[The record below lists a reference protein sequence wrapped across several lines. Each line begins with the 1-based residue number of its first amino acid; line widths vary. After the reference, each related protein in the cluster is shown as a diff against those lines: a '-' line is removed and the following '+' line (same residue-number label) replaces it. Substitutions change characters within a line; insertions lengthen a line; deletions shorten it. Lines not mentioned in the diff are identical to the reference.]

1 MHFLNALERHLSIF
15 WIWISENPHEAAVVA
30 APIRK
35 LWDWY
40 RCKSRLQKAKA
51 VRKWCVKNCLE
62 TGNLSMK
69 EKRGSEGDPCFL
81 IWRYWVSANQ
91 GQITG
96 FFVFWCRRKVV
107 TLDFEC
113 LKWGIL
119 LSMSCKW
126 STPLWIEICS
136 NSKKCCEE
144 PVVFVI
150 SPTRKNAQNAK
161 MNMALSKQQR
171 NAEDE
176 VCCRSFTNC
185 IKIAGV
191 MGIRKSNDGLHFW
204 YPISIFLIIKCCVIS
219 WKPPSWKMKLKD
231 DTSVR
236 VDEAASYLRKQLAM
250 NADKCWGDGGKGFT
264 PDPKCMLIKFL

>member
-62 TGNLSMK
+62 TGNLFMK
-69 EKRGSEGDPCFL
+69 EKSGSEGDPCFL
-81 IWRYWVSANQ
+81 VFS
-91 GQITG
+91 
-96 FFVFWCRRKVV
+96 FVFWCRRKVV

-136 NSKKCCEE
+136 NSKN
-144 PVVFVI
+144 VVRSQLFLWFPQLV
-150 SPTRKNAQNAK
+150 K
-161 MNMALSKQQR
+161 MHKMPKWTWLLVSSRGMQ
-171 NAEDE
+171 
-176 VCCRSFTNC
+176 
-185 IKIAGV
+185 
-191 MGIRKSNDGLHFW
+191 
-204 YPISIFLIIKCCVIS
+204 
-219 WKPPSWKMKLKD
+219 KMKYAAGHLPIVSKLLALWEFASPMMVYIS
-231 DTSVR
+231 DTLS
-236 VDEAASYLRKQLAM
+236 AFS
-250 NADKCWGDGGKGFT
+250 
-264 PDPKCMLIKFL
+264 

>member
-1 MHFLNALERHLSIF
+1 MYFLNAFERHLPIF
-15 WIWISENPHEAAVVA
+15 WIWISENPNEAAVVA

-81 IWRYWVSANQ
+81 IWRYWVSAKQ

-119 LSMSCKW
+119 ISMSCKW

-136 NSKKCCEE
+136 N
-144 PVVFVI
+144 
-150 SPTRKNAQNAK
+150 RKNVVQSQLFLWFLQLVK
-161 MNMALSKQQR
+161 MHKMPKWTWLLVSSGGMR
-171 NAEDE
+171 
-176 VCCRSFTNC
+176 
-185 IKIAGV
+185 
-191 MGIRKSNDGLHFW
+191 
-204 YPISIFLIIKCCVIS
+204 
-219 WKPPSWKMKLKD
+219 KMKY
-231 DTSVR
+231 
-236 VDEAASYLRKQLAM
+236 AAGHLPIVSKLLALWEVANPM
-250 NADKCWGDGGKGFT
+250 MVYISETLSAFS
-264 PDPKCMLIKFL
+264 